1 MRAFKLSF
9 FLCFLFIFIPSDIA
23 FGNENKSV
31 IILNPKLESEF
42 CKKLIEG
49 ISLNF
54 SENNINIIPYMIT
67 DPNDKNEILRIKKL
81 SDENNILSIIS
92 LNEESNKLIRNFS
105 DSYLNNHKII
115 VFDIGKNDYKYPK
128 NVSPFF
134 LDFELN
140 EKMDIIIK
148 AHDVSTVNFL
158 VSKAFTKSKF
168 FSYIEDYMI
177 NNPNIKFNIIYSDIE
192 SKVVNKLKEE
202 NSLTV
207 VFSNLYKSLSPEGI
221 ISELTPFGTME
232 KIALVTDNPV
242 YGGFKEY
249 GTRFNAGSFGY
260 SGIYIGNA
268 IANDVLYD
276 AGIISDI
283 NLKSLPKNYDFFIN
297 TELNRKLKLDDKY
310 SVETYNFKNNV
321 RFFSDKKIKIFEH
334 IVLLFIIIFI
344 YLISKNIIFKK
355 LYNSQIKLDSLKTN
369 FIANI
374 SHELRTPLNI
384 IISTVSLFEVYIKN
398 GEIQFKT
405 ENSLE
410 KFKYLKKNSFRLL
423 KLINNI
429 IDTTRM
435 DAGYFTLDKKKYNIV
450 EIVEDVTISSVAYA
464 EKKNIELIF
473 DTNYEEIYTFVDSDK
488 IERVCLNLLSNALK
502 FTPAGGRVT
511 VFIDKLSDFALT
523 ISVKDTG
530 CGISKENQKTIFD
543 RFVQANNSSLNKNEG
558 SGIGLSLCK
567 SIIKQHGGSI
577 NIKSTVNVGTTFI
590 IQLPILNNHDHFGIA
605 KKNSRLD
612 DLREIEFSDY

>member
-1 MRAFKLSF
+1 MRNLKLSF
-9 FLCFLFIFIPSDIA
+9 LICFLFIFIPSDIA

-31 IILNPKLESEF
+31 IILNPKLDSEF

-54 SENNINIIPYMIT
+54 SENNINIIPYMVT
-67 DPNDKNEILRIKKL
+67 DPNDKNEIIRIKKL
-81 SDENNILSIIS
+81 ADENNILGIIS
-92 LNEESNKLIRNFS
+92 LYEDSNKLIRNFS
-105 DSYLNNHKII
+105 DSYLNNYKII
-115 VFDIGKNDYKYPK
+115 AFEIGKNDYEYPK

-134 LDFELN
+134 LDFEFN
-140 EKMDIIIK
+140 EKMDLIIDSHN
-148 AHDVSTVNFL
+148 ASTVNFI
-158 VSKAFTKSKF
+158 VSKLFTKSKF
-168 FSYIEDYMI
+168 FSYIENYMI
-177 NNPNIKFNIIYSDIE
+177 NNPNINFNIIYSDIG
-192 SKVVNKLKEE
+192 SKVVNKLKEKD
-202 NSLTV
+202 SLTV
-207 VFSNLYKSLSPEGI
+207 VFSNLYKPLSTEGI
-221 ISELTPFGTME
+221 ISELTPLGTME
-232 KIALVTDNPV
+232 EIARVTDNPI

-249 GTRFNAGSFGY
+249 GTRFNVGAFGY

-268 IANDVLYD
+268 IANDILYD
-276 AGIISDI
+276 AGIINDI
-283 NLKSLPKNYDFFIN
+283 NLKSLSKTCDFFIN
-297 TELNRKLKLDDKY
+297 TELNHKLKVDDKY
-310 SVETYNFKNNV
+310 SVETYDLKNNV
-321 RFFSDKKIKIFEH
+321 SLFSDKKIKVFKYI
-334 IVLLFIIIFI
+334 ILLFIVIFI
-344 YLISKNIIFKK
+344 YLISNNIIFKK
-355 LYNSQIKLDSLKTN
+355 LYNSQIKIDSLKTN

-384 IISTVSLFEVYIKN
+384 IISTISLFEVYIKN

-429 IDTTRM
+429 IDTTRI

-450 EIVEDVTISSVAYA
+450 EIVEDVTISTVAYA

-502 FTPAGGRVT
+502 FTPAGGKVT
-511 VFIDKLSDFALT
+511 VFIDKLSACALT

-530 CGISKENQKTIFD
+530 CGISQENQKTIFD

-577 NIKSTVNVGTTFI
+577 NIKSTVNVGTTVI
-590 IQLPILNNHDHFGIA
+590 VQLPTLNNHDHFKVA
-605 KKNSRLD
+605 SKNSRLN